1 MNNSPRGV
9 ARRLRRQVDGN
20 DGFTSGH
27 QIITLRQSNREDPE
41 WTKSDAEIR
50 EVLRRSFPKL
60 DTDAGQRFRAGRWMR
75 VIQLYYRKHGTEG
88 RIAEEMG
95 ISVAAV
101 RSLIRSIKRVTK
113 GVSANGTGALGRPR
127 GRPKIVPRLEQIV
140 EVGKP

>member
-75 VIQLYYRKHGTEG
+75 VIQLYFRKHYTHGQ
-88 RIAEEMG
+88 IAAEMG
-95 ISVAAV
+95 LKYRNVE
-101 RSLIRSIKRVTK
+101 SLICRIKRVSK
-113 GVSANGTGALGRPR
+113 GERANGTGMLGNPR
-127 GRPKIVPRLEQIV
+127 GRPRKSVM
-140 EVGKP
+140 